1 MFSISRLTALIF
13 ALTFV
18 LSSCGNKPAD
28 TVAATATSPSAT
40 VTAPATTADPLADFV
55 TKFKAAAAADSPKA
69 MLDLCEFPLTSGQSQ
84 SDFMTDF
91 DTYFDKATADKIQ
104 TLKVEDFKDG
114 DGGKQATL
122 QFVED
127 EGKDNQTESSVS
139 YTIVKKGETY
149 KLVAISVAG

>member
-1 MFSISRLTALIF
+1 MFSISRLTALF
-13 ALTFV
+13 LALAFT

-28 TVAATATSPSAT
+28 TAATTATTPSTTAT
-40 VTAPATTADPLADFV
+40 TPATTADPLADFL

-91 DTYFDKATADKIQ
+91 DMYFDKTTADKIQ
-104 TLKVEDFKDG
+104 TLKVEDFQDS
-114 DGGKQATL
+114 DGGKKATL
-122 QFVED
+122 QFVD
-127 EGKDNQTESSVS
+127 NEGKDNQTESSAS
-139 YTIVKKGETY
+139 YTIIKKDETY